1 MVEDRTKD
9 CLALLPQ
16 RPRQDERR
24 TGALLKFRPQFFSL
38 VSWLRFIDL
47 AVLHERWQSAKLR
60 EETLIP
66 LDQLLHREAEP

>member
-1 MVEDRTKD
+1 LKIELKTALRFCLSDLVRMKD
-9 CLALLPQ
+9 VPAHCSSFAPN
-16 RPRQDERR
+16 
-24 TGALLKFRPQFFSL
+24 FFSL